1 MSGITIYKDGATKI
15 VDSKRL
21 QRFLDGGWSHD
32 PQPKWSASVE
42 ATADIIKPEAEVEA
56 EVYNEESEE
65 YAEEDYEIDLDADT
79 EDTANNQGD
88 N

>member
-1 MSGITIYKDGATKI
+1 MSGITIYKDGTTKI

-21 QRFLDGGWSHD
+21 QRFLDEGWSND

-42 ATADIIKPEAEVEA
+42 ATADIIEPESELPDEVF
-56 EVYNEESEE
+56 NEESED
-65 YAEEDYEIDLDADT
+65 YAEDDYNDLEAED
-79 EDTANNQGD
+79 EDNANNQGE